1 MAGRPK
7 KRIDY
12 AGWSVDIFSND
23 TKIDKLL
30 DAQGWVGFG
39 IYFYLCQM
47 AFGSEGYYYE
57 WCYDLCATTARKMGG
72 GVGAGTV
79 KETVDYCLQIGLF
92 DKRLFD
98 GWGVLTSRG
107 IQKSFL
113 LVLKSKNRKGT
124 EIYSELWLLDK
135 NGKDYQDVVFVRKN
149 KQKLEVND
157 DSLGENDNT
166 LEVNDDSLGQK
177 DSKVKDN
184 KVNTVSKDTV
194 RQTDVRRCVD
204 AWNDLKSFG
213 IKPVSKLT
221 SGTKRYDSLIARIK
235 QYGIDDVLK
244 AIDKIKYSS
253 FLQGRSSNRRQWTIT
268 FDWFVLPNNFPKVL
282 DGNYD
287 DANIVDPILKNTNTG
302 GGRQGC

>member
-92 DKRLFD
+92 DKGLFD
-98 GWGVLTSRG
+98 RWGVLTSRG
-107 IQKSFL
+107 IQKSYL
-113 LVLKSKNRKGT
+113 LVLKNKNRRGT
-124 EIYSELWLLDK
+124 EVYSELWLLDK
-135 NGKDYQDVVFVRKN
+135 NSEDYQGVVFVRKN
-149 KQKLEVND
+149 GQKLVGNGDSFGENGQKLVVND
-157 DSLGENDNT
+157 DSLQ
-166 LEVNDDSLGQK
+166 QK
-177 DSKVKDN
+177 ESKVKDS
-184 KVNTVSKDTV
+184 KYNTCAPKPHDEEQLRKDFETIYGIYPKKRGKTNAFINYKAWVGKGKDVGGKKYRLTNRQIYKAVQKYV
-194 RQTDVRRCVD
+194 RQQREAGQDD
-204 AWNDLKSFG
+204 
-213 IKPVSKLT
+213 
-221 SGTKRYDSLIARIK
+221 Y
-235 QYGIDDVLK
+235 QYWK
-244 AIDKIKYSS
+244 
-253 FLQGRSSNRRQWTIT
+253 N
-268 FDWFVLPNNFPKVL
+268 FDTLM
-282 DGNYD
+282 
-287 DANIVDPILKNTNTG
+287 
-302 GGRQGC
+302 GRQLLDYVDWEDS

>member
-79 KETVDYCLQIGLF
+79 RETVDYCLQIGLF

-107 IQKSFL
+107 IQKSYL
-113 LVLKSKNRKGT
+113 LVLKNKNRRGT
-124 EIYSELWLLDK
+124 EVYSEFWLLDK
-135 NGKDYQDVVFVRKN
+135 NSEDYQGVVFVRKN
-149 KQKLEVND
+149 EQKLVVND
-157 DSLGENDNT
+157 DSLGENGQK
-166 LEVNDDSLGQK
+166 LEGNNDSLRQK
-177 DSKVKDN
+177 ESKVKDS
-184 KVNTVSKDTV
+184 KYNTCAPKLHDEEQLRKDFEVIYGIYPKKRGKTVAFANYKLWVGKGKDVGGKKYRLTNRQIYKAVQKYV
-194 RQTDVRRCVD
+194 RQQEEAGQDD
-204 AWNDLKSFG
+204 
-213 IKPVSKLT
+213 
-221 SGTKRYDSLIARIK
+221 Y
-235 QYGIDDVLK
+235 QYWK
-244 AIDKIKYSS
+244 
-253 FLQGRSSNRRQWTIT
+253 N
-268 FDWFVLPNNFPKVL
+268 FDTLM
-282 DGNYD
+282 
-287 DANIVDPILKNTNTG
+287 
-302 GGRQGC
+302 GRQLLDYVEWEDL

>member
-1 MAGRPK
+1 
-7 KRIDY
+7 
-12 AGWSVDIFSND
+12 
-23 TKIDKLL
+23 
-30 DAQGWVGFG
+30 
-39 IYFYLCQM
+39 
-47 AFGSEGYYYE
+47 
-57 WCYDLCATTARKMGG
+57 MGG
-72 GVGAGTV
+72 ECLPV
-79 KETVDYCLQIGLF
+79 KVS
-92 DKRLFD
+92 K
-98 GWGVLTSRG
+98 
-107 IQKSFL
+107 KSFL

-204 AWNDLKSFG
+204 AWNNLKSFG